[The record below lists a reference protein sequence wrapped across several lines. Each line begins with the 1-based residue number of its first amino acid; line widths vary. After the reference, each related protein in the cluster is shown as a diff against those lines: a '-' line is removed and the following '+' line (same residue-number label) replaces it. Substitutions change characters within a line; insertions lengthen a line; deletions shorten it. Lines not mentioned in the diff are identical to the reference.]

1 MLATKSVFIPDSSLW
16 SLLLSKVLT
25 DLKDLMVLIYTYLFY
40 YGATRNRAL
49 QSNNRQN
56 EVAEKMALAI
66 IVPLRLRPPVC
77 IPAGTKK
84 RPEWIS
90 FLMWCHQESNRGHK
104 DFQSF
109 ALPTELWHLA
119 VSREKRVQKYCFFLI
134 YANIFAFFCEKGSIF
149 LFFSLILT
157 TFAPEKSL
165 NDHFY
170 ATTTSYC
177 PCP

>member
-1 MLATKSVFIPDSSLW
+1 MRRREWLCHTC
-16 SLLLSKVLT
+16 
-25 DLKDLMVLIYTYLFY
+25 
-40 YGATRNRAL
+40 
-49 QSNNRQN
+49 
-56 EVAEKMALAI
+56 ALAAKT
-66 IVPLRLRPPVC
+66 PGSYSRRH
-77 IPAGTKK
+77 KK
-84 RPEWIS
+84 KTQQDLF
-90 FLMWCHQESNRGHK
+90 FLWCHQESNRGHK

-165 NDHFY
+165 NNHLY

>member
-1 MLATKSVFIPDSSLW
+1 MSLFLIPAYGFFCSLKSLRTLKTLW
-16 SLLLSKVLT
+16 SLSI
-25 DLKDLMVLIYTYLFY
+25 LIFFTVVPP
-40 YGATRNRAL
+40 GI
-49 QSNNRQN
+49 
-56 EVAEKMALAI
+56 EHCKAI

-134 YANIFAFFCEKGSIF
+134 YANIFAFFCEKGLFF